1 MSKPKKLIKKSKT
14 ENPKVVIKDEEHSS
28 KHEDNDINSPMKFI
42 TEVDAIFEWKEEG
55 ASDKSIS
62 AQEGFKS
69 DLSSVRSQSSQD
81 AKPPNKSAKKVCNV
95 IWYINLDLKKTQAE
109 ESC

>member
-1 MSKPKKLIKKSKT
+1 MIIYIFRKDILSKPKKLIKKSKT
-14 ENPKVVIKDEEHSS
+14 EKSKVMIKDEEHSS
-28 KHEDNDINSPMKFI
+28 KHDDNDINSPMKFI

-69 DLSSVRSQSSQD
+69 DLSSVRSQPSQD
-81 AKPPNKSAKKVCNV
+81 VNLQNKSSKKVCTV
-95 IWYINLDLKKTQAE
+95 I
-109 ESC
+109 